1 MLVEVLVLGRDEG
14 VDHELRHRLD
24 RQIEPA
30 LAGIFGE
37 QLPVGG
43 MHAGH
48 HRGLVVLQ
56 RRIVRQFLREM
67 PEQPGHGGDA
77 DQEQDGPA
85 GKNPADE
92 AQK

>member
-14 VDHELRHRLD
+14 VDHQLRHRLD
-24 RQIEPA
+24 RQIEAA
-30 LAGIFGE
+30 LARIFGE

-43 MHAGH
+43 MHARH

-56 RRIVRQFLREM
+56 LRIVRQLLREV

-77 DQEQDGPA
+77 DQEHDGPA
-85 GKNPADE
+85 GENPAQE